1 MLKKKKIIFVQI
13 STINTL
19 IKERKDIYSISKKKG
34 EIHSP
39 RNVIIRLPLII
50 KKKNNLLLPAGQ
62 LFFFLNYLRSV
73 RLPFYPFIY
82 PGTLYKPM
90 DINDICKKIILIL
103 NKKVY
108 QRYINLQGKKIVSCY
123 ELFEI
128 ICNQNNK
135 LCLKIPTFL
144 FKFLLPN
151 FVKNLLYKSNFFQQF
166 LNIKNFI

>member
-1 MLKKKKIIFVQI
+1 M
-13 STINTL
+13 
-19 IKERKDIYSISKKKG
+19 
-34 EIHSP
+34 
-39 RNVIIRLPLII
+39 
-50 KKKNNLLLPAGQ
+50 LPAGQ

-144 FKFLLPN
+144 FKFFLPN